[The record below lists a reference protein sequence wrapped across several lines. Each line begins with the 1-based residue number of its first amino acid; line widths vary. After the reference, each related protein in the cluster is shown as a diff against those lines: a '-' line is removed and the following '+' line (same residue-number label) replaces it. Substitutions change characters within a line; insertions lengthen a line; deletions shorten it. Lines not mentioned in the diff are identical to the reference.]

1 MLSKLTYVVLN
12 SEFFNFWKQNVHYI
26 FLKFART
33 DGNGIDSWSQSSRDT
48 LPILWGRTGWGGG
61 WGVGGLGVGV
71 GGGHLMKNGW
81 RLGRGVWILGRGTRK
96 YKKKGGREAKWAGAG
111 RLNPRGSPISPRYP
125 MLSTWRCKEA
135 GHQQLRCWHDSL
147 GISQFQQQNY
157 SR

>member
-12 SEFFNFWKQNVHYI
+12 SEFLKTEYTLHYSKICTHWRKWHRQLKSVLTGYFTYPVGEDGVGEGGIWWKM
-26 FLKFART
+26 
-33 DGNGIDSWSQSSRDT
+33 DG
-48 LPILWGRTGWGGG
+48 GWGGG
-61 WGVGGLGVGV
+61 G
-71 GGGHLMKNGW
+71 
-81 RLGRGVWILGRGTRK
+81 GVWILGRGTRK
-96 YKKKGGREAKWAGAG
+96 YKKKGGREEKWAGAG

-135 GHQQLRCWHDSL
+135 GYQQLRCWHDSL